1 MTNRTLNRRWHR
13 SGRLLAVLSVAAAL
27 AALSGCGVWQSLS
40 VRDDSSSSVA
50 VRAAVRP
57 QAWAR
62 SSEHPGPGFEIGYER
77 YRAQEARTL
86 GAGESLSLSGQTLLG
101 PDVMGQTATV
111 RAAQVVYTHPFYPAE
126 HFELEPFVGVANV
139 KVRFRAEPASTLQ
152 RPELNA
158 ARTAFVG
165 GITPRGRLNDW
176 LALEARFS
184 FIPLVDSN
192 VYGRSIELAAVITP
206 LPSVVLRVGHS
217 QRRLGIDFDTNT
229 SWTQLDVRARGPF
242 ANLQFEF

>member
-1 MTNRTLNRRWHR
+1 MAI
-13 SGRLLAVLSVAAAL
+13 SAGVLAG
-27 AALSGCGVWQSLS
+27 LSGCGVWQSLS
-40 VRDDSSSSVA
+40 VRDNGSPSVA
-50 VRAAVRP
+50 VRAALRP
-57 QAWAR
+57 AAWAR

-86 GAGESLSLSGQTLLG
+86 GAGESISLSGQTVLG

-111 RAAQVVYTHPFYPAE
+111 RTAQVVYTHPFYPAE

-139 KVRFRAEPASTLQ
+139 KLRLRAEPASTTQ

-158 ARTAFVG
+158 ARTAVVG
-165 GITPRGRLNDW
+165 GITPRGRINEW

-184 FIPLVDSN
+184 FIPLVASN
-192 VYGRSIELAAVITP
+192 VYGRSIELAAVVTP
-206 LPSVVLRVGHS
+206 VPSVVLRVGHS
-217 QRRLGIDFDTNT
+217 QRRIGIDFDTSA